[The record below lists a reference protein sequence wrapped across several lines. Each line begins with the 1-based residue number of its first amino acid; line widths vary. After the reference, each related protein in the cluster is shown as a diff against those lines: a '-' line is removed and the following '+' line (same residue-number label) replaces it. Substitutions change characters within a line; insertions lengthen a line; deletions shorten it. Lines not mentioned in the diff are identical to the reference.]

1 MRLSDRA
8 AGGMGCIRS
17 FSKAYSMIASS
28 FSRTVTGCETRPQT
42 QAFSHSAGQTRAVNS
57 GKGLVFSRRC
67 SAPS

>member
-1 MRLSDRA
+1 
-8 AGGMGCIRS
+8 
-17 FSKAYSMIASS
+17 MIASS